1 MVEFTQATNEDIL
14 SIEPQWAQ
22 ADPKDLELGFGAFR
36 ENRVPLE
43 GTAFA
48 ARVDGKCIGAY
59 GVLDLGNG
67 LGHVWAL
74 FSEELLSDHWLSL
87 ARHAKADLSI
97 ADEMGLTR
105 VQIATSTEHPKAAK
119 FLEWLGFESKQFMAG
134 YFPNG
139 GDACLYERVCN
150 VV

>member
-1 MVEFTQATNEDIL
+1 MIEFVQATNEDIL
-14 SIEPQWAQ
+14 SITPQAAQ
-22 ADPKDLELGFGAFR
+22 ADPKDLELGIEVFR
-36 ENRVPLE
+36 ENRVPLD
-43 GTAFA
+43 GAAFA

-74 FSEELLSDHWLSL
+74 FSEELLTDHWLSL
-87 ARHAKADLSI
+87 ARHAAKDLAI

-105 VQIATSTEHPKAAK
+105 VQIATSTSHPKATK
-119 FLEWLGFESKQFMAG
+119 FLEWLGFESKKFMAG

-139 GDACLYERVCN
+139 GDACLYERACN
-150 VV
+150 GV